1 MSDGRLVWGR
11 RDDAHP
17 LRGCGDVFIIW
28 GLKAIADLLLSLW
41 LSNRRNLPIRRRTN
55 ISAEAASTG
64 PFRPQL
70 RGRRRRCQDVIRDP
84 TSFFRRTYPSTT
96 TK

>member
-64 PFRPQL
+64 PFRLRL
-70 RGRRRRCQDVIRDP
+70 RGRRKHCP
-84 TSFFRRTYPSTT
+84 GETPAPSSSSLPTYPSTT

>member
-11 RDDAHP
+11 PNDAHP

-28 GLKAIADLLLSLW
+28 GLKATSDLLLSLW
-41 LSNRRNLPIRRRTN
+41 LSNRRNLPIRRRMN
-55 ISAEAASTG
+55 ISAEAASRAL
-64 PFRPQL
+64 FLLRL
-70 RGRRRRCQDVIRDP
+70 RGRRRRCQDVTRDP
-84 TSFFRRTYPSTT
+84 NSFFRPTYPSTT